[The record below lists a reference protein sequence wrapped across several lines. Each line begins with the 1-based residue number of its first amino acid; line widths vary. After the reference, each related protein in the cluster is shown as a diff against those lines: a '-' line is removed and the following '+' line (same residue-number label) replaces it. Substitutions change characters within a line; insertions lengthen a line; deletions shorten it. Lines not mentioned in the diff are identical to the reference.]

1 MGENSF
7 CDYPVKYAVFNV
19 NGSNS
24 IYGPYV
30 VSKCFLIKSVT
41 EYGHNANGKMG
52 RTQYYVFFPYIDF
65 LEFKRSGTLKKG
77 YVNFDGNGRIA
88 SNGIKLP
95 NVFDLVD
102 KALSYADICNNNY
115 VCNAIENGMT
125 SDEIVSELELS
136 KQFEAAVEEAT
147 TNMKVTTTDDIDVGM
162 GGY

>member
-1 MGENSF
+1 MGEKAF
-7 CDYPVKYAVFNV
+7 YDYPVKYAVFNV

-30 VSKCFLIKSVT
+30 VSKCFQIKSVT

-65 LEFKRSGTLKKG
+65 LEFKRSGALKKG
-77 YVNFDGNGRIA
+77 YVNFDGDGRIA
-88 SNGIKLP
+88 PNGIKLP
-95 NVFDLVD
+95 NVFDLVEE
-102 KALSYADICNNNY
+102 ALSYADICNNNY
-115 VCNAIENGMT
+115 VCNAIEAGMT

-136 KQFEAAVEEAT
+136 KQFEAAVEEANVGMELT
-147 TNMKVTTTDDIDVGM
+147 LSSDIETSM